1 MTTSYPTNTAAINP
15 YDYPESWLHFVLA
28 GVPSPGRCVECAG
41 SNPRKFDERAGTGQS
56 GATIVYHG
64 DGVAHFSA
72 KIQLGWQDNG
82 TRFPSPQQQFADWDA
97 FKAMLRPPTTA
108 NPNALDIFHPNLYLL
123 PVPITSVQ
131 VEDVI
136 GPTKTE
142 DGSIWEWEIKFVQYR
157 KPKAASSK
165 ADSSST
171 RAGVTTVMTAQQA
184 EIADLTAQIAAR
196 SAKK

>member
-1 MTTSYPTNTAAINP
+1 MTISYPTNTAAINP

-97 FKAMLRPPTTA
+97 FKAMLKPPTTA
-108 NPNALDIFHPNLYLL
+108 NPNALDLHL
-123 PVPITSVQ
+123 PH
-131 VEDVI
+131 
-136 GPTKTE
+136 
-142 DGSIWEWEIKFVQYR
+142 
-157 KPKAASSK
+157 
-165 ADSSST
+165 
-171 RAGVTTVMTAQQA
+171 
-184 EIADLTAQIAAR
+184 
-196 SAKK
+196 